1 MSILEKIVKNKKAEL
16 KRLKLE
22 KPLSILRD
30 NLRPDKNSAGFFAAL
45 QKNSNFHFICEIKK
59 ASPSKG
65 IIQPNFDPVRQ
76 AEAYYKGGASAI
88 SILTDQKF
96 FKGKLNYLKLVKK
109 TVPLPLLRKDFI
121 IDPYQIYETKA
132 AGGDLIL
139 LIARILSRPQI
150 RDFSDIASD
159 LKLDVLLELADPG
172 DLKKIDNFDNKIIG
186 INNRNLST
194 FKTDINNSIVM
205 KKLLPRDIPVISES
219 GIKSVQDCL
228 LLRQHGFRGVLIGES
243 LMKSLD
249 PAKTLQEWIKG
260 ISDVYKA

>member
-1 MSILEKIVKNKKAEL
+1 M
-16 KRLKLE
+16 RLKSE
-22 KPLSILRD
+22 KPLAIIRD
-30 NLRPDKNSAGFFAAL
+30 NLKLDKHSTGFFALL
-45 QKNSNFHFICEIKK
+45 QKTQNFHFICEIKK
-59 ASPSKG
+59 ASPSRG

-76 AEAYYKGGASAI
+76 AKAYFNGGASVI
-88 SILTDQKF
+88 SILTDEIF

-132 AGGDLIL
+132 AGGDMIL
-139 LIARILSRPQI
+139 LIARILSQQQI
-150 RDFSDIASD
+150 RDFSNLASD

-172 DLKKIDNFDNKIIG
+172 DLEKIDNFDNKIIG

-205 KKLLPRDIPVISES
+205 KKLLPRNIPVISES

-228 LLRQHGFRGVLIGES
+228 LLLQHGFRGVLIGES

-260 ISDVYKA
+260 ISDVHKA